1 MIIEHAVFQ
10 IFHFKRCFNSPFPR
24 RYVVMTS
31 PASCD
36 AALQTAEVGWVS
48 ARKLITVPDSETTVT
63 RPMVAARASVTK
75 TCYITACGA
84 VCGAVRVCFVRA
96 RARQLC
102 PAHSCP
108 LWSRC
113 GHMWCVPVLRWG
125 QVRFSITHFA
135 SSSTDCFI
143 RKQEHWIL

>member
-1 MIIEHAVFQ
+1 
-10 IFHFKRCFNSPFPR
+10 
-24 RYVVMTS
+24 MTS

-102 PAHSCP
+102 PAHS
-108 LWSRC
+108 
-113 GHMWCVPVLRWG
+113 
-125 QVRFSITHFA
+125 
-135 SSSTDCFI
+135 
-143 RKQEHWIL
+143 

>member
-1 MIIEHAVFQ
+1 
-10 IFHFKRCFNSPFPR
+10 
-24 RYVVMTS
+24 MTS

-84 VCGAVRVCFVRA
+84 VRVCFVRA

-102 PAHSCP
+102 PAHS
-108 LWSRC
+108 
-113 GHMWCVPVLRWG
+113 
-125 QVRFSITHFA
+125 
-135 SSSTDCFI
+135 
-143 RKQEHWIL
+143 